1 MSLSVEGFQSAFRY
15 AEMFWQGLV
24 CTLALSALTV
34 LFGFIFAL
42 LLAHAEL
49 LRILQRTHGQTVHH
63 IRDIPL
69 GNQPF

>member
-34 LFGFIFAL
+34 LFGFILAL
-42 LLAHAEL
+42 ILAVDGFKTLA
-49 LRILQRTHGQTVHH
+49 
-63 IRDIPL
+63 
-69 GNQPF
+69 NQKKAK